1 MWQNIRAKRDFN
13 PHPGK
18 LYWCKGISSLE
29 TNESPMSLNERRV
42 SPRVKLDH
50 LVNLNLHSGN
60 AGIVLDFSNSG
71 LASATRPS
79 EFTSRERHSLKIYWH
94 SGRRLRVQ

>member
-1 MWQNIRAKRDFN
+1 
-13 PHPGK
+13 
-18 LYWCKGISSLE
+18 
-29 TNESPMSLNERRV
+29 MSLKERRV

-60 AGIVLDFSNSG
+60 GGIVLDVSNSG
-71 LASATRPS
+71 LDSATLPS

-94 SGRRLRVQ
+94 SGRRPRECSNDLGTANLLDR